1 MAEVDGQINLVV
13 LWDVKDVLLV
23 LHVNCHELVA
33 DLRGMLGVVHRA
45 EQLSLDVLLE
55 FHVRLKLDAFA
66 LDLLAPSVL
75 VKALSE
81 KDDISEDS
89 AVVILVDPITH
100 PVKVERKDLIHEHVL
115 AVPVCQAVVI
125 SLPFLRV
132 RSRGKLLRGTH
143 HGTVAGTVHLLE
155 VAV

>member
-75 VKALSE
+75 VEALSE
-81 KDDISEDS
+81 EDDVGQDNFI
-89 AVVILVDPITH
+89 VIFIDPIRH
-100 PVKVERKDLIHEHVL
+100 SIEIQCENFVNKHILS
-115 AVPVCQAVVI
+115 VPIGKAIVV
-125 SLPFLRV
+125 SLP
-132 RSRGKLLRGTH
+132 LLRIG
-143 HGTVAGTVHLLE
+143 
-155 VAV
+155 